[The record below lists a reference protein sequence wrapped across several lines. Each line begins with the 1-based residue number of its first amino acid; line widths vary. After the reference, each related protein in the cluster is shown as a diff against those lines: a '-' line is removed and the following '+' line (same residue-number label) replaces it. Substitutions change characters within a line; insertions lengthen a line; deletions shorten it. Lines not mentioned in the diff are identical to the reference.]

1 MARSDV
7 CVSHDEPDLAGHSFL
22 SPQLRV
28 KWAEEEEERLRRPE
42 HQVLKV
48 DAPGR
53 LSPFLPVPRGCL
65 PHPGSLQDAL
75 CHPKSLLWPRG
86 HLVLGGSFETT
97 FYVVGAKRFSAL
109 PPKEKFVGGTPR
121 RGPASPS
128 RSWRRLSGQL
138 RPSWRSV
145 QTTRGH
151 SLWPGGGT
159 ERHTGKARERA
170 GAGLQGHILAACPVC
185 FPFLSASFI

>member
-109 PPKEKFVGGTPR
+109 PPKEKFVGGDAPPGSGVTIEKLEKAQR
-121 RGPASPS
+121 AAETLLEK
-128 RSWRRLSGQL
+128 RSD
-138 RPSWRSV
+138 
-145 QTTRGH
+145 
-151 SLWPGGGT
+151 
-159 ERHTGKARERA
+159 HTGTFFMARRRD
-170 GAGLQGHILAACPVC
+170 
-185 FPFLSASFI
+185 